1 MYSSLE
7 IQSGQNVNRSIDDE
21 NIGRNYV
28 LYTNLNIDQINIQ
41 TIVFQA
47 YNNILIYFRICTKD
61 LVLDQQIIYTL
72 TVLLLQRLSY
82 GGVAKL
88 ASVKTAVKTAGT
100 TEAEV
105 GSHIIK
111 LLFIYYGMFFIL
123 ILTYNSI

>member
-100 TEAEV
+100 TKAEV